1 MSGFDSRPGGVY
13 RSISLGAMPAVAEK
27 APELLRD
34 AGSRTG
40 FGAHF
45 WNLPINAA
53 FHRRA
58 DGSVSFHPWPWPL
71 RKKSAHFGADIR
83 GTHDFLDYR
92 YRVGSRRQ
100 YVGDGRLGDSADRND
115 REWHSRA
122 YRPQALQP
130 LRIFGVLEPA
140 AIDRAEADIIG

>member
-1 MSGFDSRPGGVY
+1 MSGFDSRPGGAY

-53 FHRRA
+53 FRRRA

-71 RKKSAHFGADIR
+71 RVGAI
-83 GTHDFLDYR
+83 LPNPE
-92 YRVGSRRQ
+92 VESRLQ
-100 YVGDGRLGDSADRND
+100 RLMKCWLYA
-115 REWHSRA
+115 
-122 YRPQALQP
+122 ALP
-130 LRIFGVLEPA
+130 TFVLCG
-140 AIDRAEADIIG
+140 IIGPRALIALTSAYAAA